1 MLAAWHAA
9 PPRPDE
15 KVAAEQLEPVAWER
29 GLEDLRLTGNLT
41 MLRLLDLPAVL
52 ELRLPGTSGAH
63 YVALTGAK
71 EDHVLLMLD
80 GETVP
85 VDTALLDR
93 LWFGEAHVFW
103 RDFES
108 LGRTFGTE
116 ARGPH
121 VARLQRLLAQLG
133 AYRGAAS
140 GVFDGATEAAVLE
153 FQRSRLLVADCRV
166 GRLTRIVLY
175 AAGKGYQ
182 RPTLAAA
189 RGATS

>member
-1 MLAAWHAA
+1 DPAAREPVETEAPAKPAPPPEVARVDVPAPPSPPAAGAAIGELEQRLAHGDPQRELRAALGTMLAAWHAA

-80 GETVP
+80 GET
-85 VDTALLDR
+85 
-93 LWFGEAHVFW
+93 
-103 RDFES
+103 
-108 LGRTFGTE
+108 
-116 ARGPH
+116 
-121 VARLQRLLAQLG
+121 
-133 AYRGAAS
+133 
-140 GVFDGATEAAVLE
+140 
-153 FQRSRLLVADCRV
+153 
-166 GRLTRIVLY
+166 
-175 AAGKGYQ
+175 
-182 RPTLAAA
+182 
-189 RGATS
+189 